1 MAGIFQKFLKFV
13 KIDLKLKE
21 IMNLIQKLLTAW
33 LWEQFHK
40 LEFNLSMYQYI
51 VYLSD
56 ADPPAADFSPDGG
69 HPDRPA
75 VPGNR
80 QRGQ

>member
-21 IMNLIQKLLTAW
+21 IMNLIKKLLTTW

-40 LEFNLSMYQYI
+40 LEFVLYMY
-51 VYLSD
+51 
-56 ADPPAADFSPDGG
+56 
-69 HPDRPA
+69 
-75 VPGNR
+75 
-80 QRGQ
+80 